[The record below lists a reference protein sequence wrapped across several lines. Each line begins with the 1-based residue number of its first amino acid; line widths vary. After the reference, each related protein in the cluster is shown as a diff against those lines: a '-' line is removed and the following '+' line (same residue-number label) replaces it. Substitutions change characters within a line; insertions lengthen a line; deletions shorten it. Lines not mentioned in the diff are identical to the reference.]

1 MIEVNE
7 SNVSKIFTRIAVAFG
22 DEEFDKIY
30 EDVLFY
36 LKLQGVND
44 FAFDSIQSGF
54 NVYSKGNQNGI
65 SQEDLNIIKYNK
77 FVLKTRNVHNNFG
90 SIDVNTYISNYF
102 DIQFKIGFLYIDSLK
117 LNIHLIPKNPKFK
130 VHDEHQNMLMSNKF
144 FHDKYN
150 IDDLIDFFSN
160 KKEGPFYVI
169 DEFGDNLVFK
179 NKIVLSIRDLKD
191 KLFNDI
197 NIVIEEDNFHLFY
210 AFLLN
215 LSKKVFG
222 FILEKGIKNE
232 IALTPVSSMFFDK
245 NTSDGFFDTLLA
257 LECFMS
263 IAGSVNNS
271 KLGNMI
277 DTIFHT
283 NLTSQKEIKEISDS
297 VVSKYSQKKPSFN
310 RNYAHCMLDF
320 KHNRDLS
327 FNIPVKGILVEFL
340 HRGNLNQILLMFSN
354 LTSIYV
360 IDSVFCNKALIY
372 NIQDS
377 NINKYGDLWHVYL
390 TPRNNKTDIDINI
403 VLQELQSSR
412 VLNCEMIY

>member
-36 LKLQGVND
+36 LKLQGIND

-54 NVYSKGNQNGI
+54 NVYSKGDQNGI

-77 FVLKTRNVHNNFG
+77 FLLKTRNVHNNFG
-90 SIDVNTYISNYF
+90 SSDVNSYISNYF
-102 DIQFKIGFLYIDSLK
+102 DVQLKIGFLYIDSLK
-117 LNIHLIPKNPKFK
+117 LNIHLVPKNPKFK
-130 VHDEHQNMLMSNKF
+130 VYDENENMLMSNKF
-144 FHDKYN
+144 FHDKHN
-150 IDDLIDFFSN
+150 IDELIDFLSN
-160 KKEGPFYVI
+160 NKEEPFYVI

-197 NIVIEEDNFHLFY
+197 NIVIEEDNFYLFY

-222 FILEKGIKNE
+222 FIFEKGIKNE
-232 IALTPVSSMFFDK
+232 TALTPISSMFFDK
-245 NTSDGFFDTLLA
+245 NISDGFFDTILA

-263 IAGSVNNS
+263 LAGSVNNS
-271 KLGNMI
+271 KLDNII

-283 NLTSQKEIKEISDS
+283 NLSSQKEIKEISNS
-297 VVSKYSQKKPSFN
+297 VISKHSQKKSSFN

-320 KHNRDLS
+320 KHNPDLS
-327 FNIPVKGILVEFL
+327 FKIPVKGILVEFL
-340 HRGNLNQILLMFSN
+340 YRGNLNQIMSMFSN
-354 LTSIYV
+354 LGSLYV
-360 IDSVFCNKALIY
+360 VDSVFCNKALIY
-372 NIQDS
+372 NIHNS

-390 TPRNNKTDIDINI
+390 TPRNNEINIDINI